1 VLGSGDLASK
11 FKLEILTPERL
22 FLSKEVDKIV
32 VNTRDG
38 ELGVLKGHIPMVTVI
53 SIGSARITIDDT
65 THEAVL
71 SEGFMEI
78 NRNGVIILVDTA
90 EWPEEIDIKRAE
102 AAKQRALD
110 RLHSKLSKVEYLRT
124 QAALSRALARINAR
138 KKIL

>member
-1 VLGSGDLASK
+1 MASK
-11 FKLEILTPERL
+11 FKLEILTPEKL
-22 FLSKEVDKIV
+22 FFSEEVDKVI
-32 VNTRDG
+32 VNTPNG
-38 ELGVLKGHIPMVTVI
+38 ELGVLKGHIPLVTVI
-53 SIGSARITIDDT
+53 SIGSARITVDEVT
-65 THEAVL
+65 REAVL

-102 AAKQRALD
+102 AAKQRALN

-124 QAALSRALARINAR
+124 QAALSRALARINAK